1 MVYNVLREGILKGV
15 FAPGEHLRQD
25 QLASAIG
32 VSRIPV
38 RSALMQLETEG
49 LIEFL
54 PYRGAIVSGLT
65 VARCART
72 TRSARI
78 LETHALR
85 KALATMTPERL
96 SPPRALAR
104 KLNAVDSPEEFL
116 EQRTAFY
123 RELYDGERQPQ
134 LVALIEKL
142 RTDAGR
148 YWLQRN
154 IGYVSRPGERDHMEV
169 LEHIRSGDLE
179 GAVSSLEEH
188 LHSSA
193 SSSSGSWT
201 AGLRPVRPRS
211 PMRSRRR
218 KRALPARAGHGRRG
232 RHDLRRPGPLRRR
245 CR

>member
-1 MVYNVLREGILKGV
+1 
-15 FAPGEHLRQD
+15 
-25 QLASAIG
+25 
-32 VSRIPV
+32 V

-65 VARCART
+65 VAQMRENYEIRT
-72 TRSARI
+72 I

-96 SPPRALAR
+96 SHLEALAR
-104 KLNAVDSPEEFL
+104 ELNAVDSPEEFL

-154 IGYVSRPGERDHMEV
+154 VGYVARPGERDHLAV
-169 LEHIRSGDLE
+169 LEHIRSGDHE
-179 GAVSSLEEH
+179 GAVRSLEEH
-188 LHSSA
+188 LHLICEQLV
-193 SSSSGSWT
+193 
-201 AGLRPVRPRS
+201 GL
-211 PMRSRRR
+211 MQQQ
-218 KRALPARAGHGRRG
+218 
-232 RHDLRRPGPLRRR
+232 D
-245 CR
+245 